1 MARAYPWP
9 VARRA
14 QDGDSPIFVVGTMRS
29 GTTLMRLVLDSHE
42 HIAIAPETGLMRVV
56 QANRYVPFWM
66 WGDEWFTRLGVKEDD
81 LDRALADFYGG
92 FLRRYAEEQ
101 GKPRWGE
108 KTPFHSWHLD
118 TMARLWPGAVFVATV
133 RHPGAN
139 VGSLVSKWHMPFERA
154 VHRWKTINAELVAQ
168 AGLLGDRIVFCRY
181 EELVLEAEET
191 LRELLEMLGEPW
203 SDKVLQHDVV
213 HEERGTADIVEGRTR
228 SRDAIDRTRVSA
240 WTKHIEGPAL
250 KTLRSE
256 TEAMGRFFGYSFDDP
271 NALDPLIPG
280 RRAITGT
287 ELAARSAEF
296 SDVPEIHHRPT
307 RPAIERALDPND
319 VVLRLRRPGEKRR
332 IRRRRRK
339 RSARATLLERNGSRI
354 VASIK
359 RRLAGA

>member
-1 MARAYPWP
+1 
-9 VARRA
+9 
-14 QDGDSPIFVVGTMRS
+14 MRS

-42 HIAIAPETGLMRVV
+42 NIAIAPETGLMRVV

-66 WGDEWFTRLGVKEDD
+66 WGDEWFTRLGVGEDE

-92 FLRRYAEEQ
+92 FLRRYAEHQ

-118 TMARLWPGAVFVATV
+118 TMARLWPDAVVVATV

-139 VGSLVSKWHMPFERA
+139 VGSLVAKWHMPFERA
-154 VHRWKTINAELVAQ
+154 IHRWKTINAELVAQ
-168 AGLLGDRIVFCRY
+168 AGLLGDRILFCRY
-181 EELVLEAEET
+181 EELVLEAEVT
-191 LRELLEMLGEPW
+191 LRELLDKLGEPW
-203 SDKVLQHDVV
+203 SEKVLQHDVV
-213 HEERGTADIVEGRTR
+213 HEERGTADVVEGRTR

-240 WTKHIEGPAL
+240 WTKHIDGSAL
-250 KTLRSE
+250 RQLRAE

-271 NALDPLIPG
+271 NALEPLIPG
-280 RRAITGT
+280 RRVVSGP
-287 ELAARSAEF
+287 ELAARCAEF
-296 SDVPEIHHRPT
+296 PDVPEIHQRPA
-307 RPAIERALDPND
+307 RPAIERALDPDD

-339 RSARATLLERNGSRI
+339 RSAKTTLFARNGSGI

-359 RRLAGA
+359 RRLAGV